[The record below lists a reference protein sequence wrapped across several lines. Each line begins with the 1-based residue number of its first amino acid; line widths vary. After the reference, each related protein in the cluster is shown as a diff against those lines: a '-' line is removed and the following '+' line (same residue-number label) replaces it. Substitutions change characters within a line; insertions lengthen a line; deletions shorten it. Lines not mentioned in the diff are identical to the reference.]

1 MSLPMTILF
10 SLWNMFGDRD
20 KSTKKTAL
28 KTIMSIKMIEETLI
42 RDHMVGMIELFNEM
56 KTLEAK
62 INGET
67 KVDVIL
73 ETLPNSF

>member
-1 MSLPMTILF
+1 
-10 SLWNMFGDRD
+10 MFGDRD

-56 KTLEAK
+56 KTLEAE

>member
-1 MSLPMTILF
+1 
-10 SLWNMFGDRD
+10 MFGDRD

-28 KTIMSIKMIEETLI
+28 KTIMSIKMIEGTLI

-56 KTLEAK
+56 KTLEAE

-73 ETLPNSF
+73 ETYQILSSSSSSAIL